1 MSILGG
7 GGALDSVESSSSD
20 EEWIISSRKPEPP
33 KTNTNTN
40 TKKPQQKLTLSEASI
55 RTIRANIP
63 KSSRLPPF
71 QPQQQQLPKQILKT
85 VKTTYYAPP
94 KVLQESKV
102 IPAAAAA
109 AAAAT
114 VQPSK
119 YLEDKELEVM
129 CSDMNASLLVTRL
142 ISVYKNTEVFIR
154 IREIETN
161 AMSFESRLKDHLHLA
176 KDPSDFIL
184 VRPGCFVSLITLYI
198 YSHIKFACLPIGCF
212 VLSFSLLFRPSQR
225 QGLDTK
231 V

>member
-1 MSILGG
+1 MSILG

-20 EEWIISSRKPEPP
+20 EEWIISSRKSEP
-33 KTNTNTN
+33 KTNTM
-40 TKKPQQKLTLSEASI
+40 KKQQTQPKLTLSEASI

-63 KSSRLPPF
+63 KSNRLPPF

-85 VKTTYYAPP
+85 VKTTYYTPP
-94 KVLQESKV
+94 KVQESKV
-102 IPAAAAA
+102 IPAMTTTPTPTTPTA
-109 AAAAT
+109 

-129 CSDMNASLLVTRL
+129 CTDMNASLLVTRL

-161 AMSFESRLKDHLHLA
+161 TMSFESRLKDHLQLA

-184 VRPGCFVSLITLYI
+184 VWPGGIHY
-198 YSHIKFACLPIGCF
+198 H
-212 VLSFSLLFRPSQR
+212 
-225 QGLDTK
+225 
-231 V
+231 